1 VPLGATINMTVTTI
15 YQGVGTVFL
24 AQVINIELSIS
35 RYLFVVT
42 MAVGASIGSQ
52 ATPRA
57 GIIILSV
64 ELDGVGIPA
73 AGIAIILG
81 VDRILVMCRTSVNVL
96 GDIVVCTTVQ
106 YLTRN
111 LPATNNEIIQLE
123 HQ

>member
-1 VPLGATINMTVTTI
+1 VPLGATINMTITTI
-15 YQGVGTVFL
+15 YQGVETVFL

>member
-1 VPLGATINMTVTTI
+1 MPLGATINMTITTI
-15 YQGVGTVFL
+15 YQGIGTVFL

>member
-1 VPLGATINMTVTTI
+1 MTITTI

>member
-1 VPLGATINMTVTTI
+1 MPLGATINMTVTTI

>member
-1 VPLGATINMTVTTI
+1 VPLGATINMTITTI
-15 YQGVGTVFL
+15 YQGIGTVFL

>member
-1 VPLGATINMTVTTI
+1 MPLGATINMTITTI

-73 AGIAIILG
+73 AGNAIILG
-81 VDRILVMCRTSVNVL
+81 ADRILVMCRTSVNVL

>member
-1 VPLGATINMTVTTI
+1 MPLGATINMTITTI

>member
-1 VPLGATINMTVTTI
+1 VPLGATINMTITTI